1 MRLVNEAA
9 STAIQ
14 PKADGGALLAGTQ
27 ARVPAQHDSLHDTLV
42 ERGYIHYHSVLAE
55 HLASYK
61 AAIMLGH
68 ALYWTRYWMKREPH
82 RGGWFYMTAPE
93 WRASTGLTAT
103 EQETARK
110 LLRAKGVWHE
120 QWLGSPARWHYR
132 LNLEALL
139 AMMREPESLTA
150 TAGNDWQGLARMLGS
165 PVLYFKPLGDLVGST
180 SAGLLLSHLLAL
192 MRRAHL
198 KGSIDDGG
206 FFKNENPRIAL
217 GLTDKVQRN
226 AREALIDSGFIQQRW
241 TQERTPKLMIRL
253 NLTAVMACLSG
264 QPTPRRRGK
273 VDELA
278 HGDKVARIEVA
289 PTQRSLPIGQ
299 SASAEPSSPLSNA
312 MVTIARV
319 ERLVNAS
326 TTVRPV
332 GTPNLPRPEAPVS
345 QARFDDT
352 TARTKPQRLVAL
364 HVDADSSRVAL
375 SPMLNAKVGPFTE
388 LRSALLPTLYIQ
400 NLFSEPTT
408 TAHGRAGGSVD
419 NFAGQRS
426 SRDDEISRQAMLEGF
441 RPSKPT
447 RTTSVDVRAPKAPA
461 TPRRD
466 QAKQQAVITTHIEEA
481 EPTPETSAHSVEL
494 VMPST
499 LEVDLH
505 RTALEIVSK
514 APAAHRQRLL
524 DELAGHMQMPRKSI
538 ESPLGWLNGIVRKAC
553 TGDVIYTMADRV
565 ASARKARQSHDLRIA
580 NAMKSTQEEPTKAEP
595 PGVRSAEVA
604 ARLAKTRAEV
614 LARQAG
620 NAGEGPGLEKDGLPC

>member
-1 MRLVNEAA
+1 MRLVSETA

-14 PKADGGALLAGTQ
+14 PMADGGALLAGSP

-55 HLASYK
+55 HLSSYK

-139 AMMREPESLTA
+139 AMMREPDSPTA
-150 TAGNDWQGLARMLGS
+150 AAGNDWQGLARMLGS

-180 SAGLLLSHLLAL
+180 SAGLLLSHLLAV

-198 KGSIDDGG
+198 KGSIDDSG

-264 QPTPRRRGK
+264 QPAPRRRGK

-299 SASAEPSSPLSNA
+299 STSAEPSSPLSNA

-332 GTPNLPRPEAPVS
+332 GTPSLPRLDVSPS
-345 QARFDDT
+345 QARADDT
-352 TARTKPQRLVAL
+352 TARIKPQRLVASL
-364 HVDADSSRVAL
+364 ADADSSRVAL
-375 SPMLNAKVGPFTE
+375 SPMLNAKGSPFTE

-408 TAHGRAGGSVD
+408 TTHGRAGGPVD
-419 NFAGQRS
+419 NFTGHRS
-426 SRDDEISRQAMLEGF
+426 SRDEELSRQAMLEGF

-447 RTTSVDVRAPKAPA
+447 RTASVDVRAPKAPA
-461 TPRRD
+461 THRRD
-466 QAKQQAVITTHIEEA
+466 KAESQTITAAHLEEA
-481 EPTPETSAHSVEL
+481 EPKPDALADSVEL

-499 LEVDLH
+499 LGTDLH
-505 RTALEIVSK
+505 GAALEIVSK

-538 ESPLGWLNGIVRKAC
+538 ESPLGWLNGIARKAC

-565 ASARKARQSHDLRIA
+565 ASARKARNNHDLRIA
-580 NAMKSTQEEPTKAEP
+580 TAMKSMPEQPVEAETP
-595 PGVRSAEVA
+595 SVRSAEVA

-620 NAGEGPGLEKDGLPC
+620 KAGEGPSLEKDGLPC